1 MRCPVPRRMK
11 FFRFLQIVNNMIIT
25 QQDIINLTG
34 IKNTNEIKVQW
45 EKIKDGPKKKYIKR
59 WNKG

>member
-1 MRCPVPRRMK
+1 
-11 FFRFLQIVNNMIIT
+11 MIIT

-59 WNKG
+59 WNKGQDYKDVK